1 MPPKVATRSSLE
13 QIAILDVLLSRP
25 KPTSMTSMTPMTCSL
40 DCCEK
45 TVRRHMNWMRKKL
58 KVRIIRTAR
67 GWRYAD
73 GQTGVFSRHA
83 RSAIGC

>member
-13 QIAILDVLLSRP
+13 HIAILDVLLSRQ
-25 KPTSMTSMTPMTCSL
+25 KPASMATMASSL

-45 TVRRHMNWMRKKL
+45 TVRRHMNWMKKIL
-58 KVRIIRTAR
+58 HVRIIRTAR

-73 GQTGVFSRHA
+73 GHA
-83 RSAIGC
+83 GIFTPHVRRIIGL

>member
-13 QIAILDVLLSRP
+13 QIAILDVLLSRQ
-25 KPTSMTSMTPMTCSL
+25 KPTSMTALTCSL

-58 KVRIIRTAR
+58 KVRIIRTAD
-67 GWRYAD
+67 GWRYAG
-73 GQTGVFSRHA
+73 GQPCIFSRHA
-83 RSAIGC
+83 RSVIGW